1 MYISK
6 TYIIFIISEL
16 YVPDEAEWQQAIAQL
31 PQDPGNT
38 DEFNQQMRVPE
49 RNFVISLAKRFVHR
63 GMFDRCSAIK
73 ESEILRDRF
82 WGNRGDMCYDI
93 RVKTAKTT
101 DGYKLRRIV
110 ENWVRSKT
118 PRYLKDRVHCVVKT
132 RKYVAKQEKES
143 GDRLGAVGTVWGPE
157 SGGESSK
164 GGSSKAGGSK
174 GEGGKGEGGKEEVGK
189 GESSKSPKAK
199 SEEKK
204 CPKCLAFKK
213 YGTSKGPHASFCEH
227 YKKPTP
233 KRPKESSPNES
244 SGKDDPSGED

>member
-1 MYISK
+1 MYICK

-16 YVPDEAEWQQAIAQL
+16 YVPDEAEWQQAVAQL
-31 PQDPGNT
+31 PQDLGNT

-49 RNFVISLAKRFVHR
+49 RNFVISLAKRLVHR

-73 ESEILRDRF
+73 DYEIIRDRF

-101 DGYKLRRIV
+101 DGWKLRRIV
-110 ENWVRSKT
+110 ENFVRSKT
-118 PRYLKDRVHCVVKT
+118 PRYLKERVHCVVKT
-132 RKYVAKQEKES
+132 RKYITKQQEKES
-143 GDRLGAVGTVWGPE
+143 GDRLGAVGTVWGAE
-157 SGGESSK
+157 SKGETSK

-174 GEGGKGEGGKEEVGK
+174 GEGGKEEGGK
-189 GESSKSPKAK
+189 GESSKSTKAK
-199 SEEKK
+199 SGDKD

-213 YGTSKGPHASFCEH
+213 HGTSKGPHSSNCEH

-233 KRPKESSPNES
+233 KRPKESSQSES
-244 SGKDDPSGED
+244 SGKSDPSGED